1 MDEPKYKRVLL
12 KISGEALAGDK
23 HFGLDFQVMG
33 RVADVIKECVAM
45 GVQVGVVIGGGNFW
59 RGVKNGEGHIERT
72 RADHMGMLATAM
84 NCMAMA
90 DVLEQKG
97 VDVRV
102 QTALEIKEVAE
113 PYIRARAVRHLEKGR
128 VVIFGCGV
136 GCPFFSTDTAAVR
149 AGRANA
155 SVLNRIHVDYYGTP
169 TPIQQIA
176 SVGSP
181 DPRTLVI
188 TPWDASALKAIEKAI
203 LESDLGINPQNDGKA
218 IRLSFPQLTE
228 ERRKDLVKQIR
239 KYTEG
244 GKVAVRNIRRDAMEN
259 FKKQQKA
266 SEITEDELK
275 MAEKDLQ
282 KLTDDSCKELDKLLE
297 NKEKELLSV

>member
-1 MDEPKYKRVLL
+1 MLKDEYKVYEE
-12 KISGEALAGDK
+12 KMKKSIESVAN
-23 HFGLDFQVMG
+23 DF
-33 RVADVIKECVAM
+33 
-45 GVQVGVVIGGGNFW
+45 
-59 RGVKNGEGHIERT
+59 
-72 RADHMGMLATAM
+72 
-84 NCMAMA
+84 
-90 DVLEQKG
+90 
-97 VDVRV
+97 
-102 QTALEIKEVAE
+102 
-113 PYIRARAVRHLEKGR
+113 
-128 VVIFGCGV
+128 
-136 GCPFFSTDTAAVR
+136 AAVR

-181 DPRTLVI
+181 DPRT
-188 TPWDASALKAIEKAI
+188 LKAIEKAI

>member
-1 MDEPKYKRVLL
+1 MANQIDERVKPFEVKMGKSIASLD
-12 KISGEALAGDK
+12 SE
-23 HFGLDFQVMG
+23 FGT
-33 RVADVIKECVAM
+33 I
-45 GVQVGVVIGGGNFW
+45 
-59 RGVKNGEGHIERT
+59 
-72 RADHMGMLATAM
+72 
-84 NCMAMA
+84 
-90 DVLEQKG
+90 
-97 VDVRV
+97 
-102 QTALEIKEVAE
+102 
-113 PYIRARAVRHLEKGR
+113 
-128 VVIFGCGV
+128 
-136 GCPFFSTDTAAVR
+136 R
-149 AGRANA
+149 AGRANPH
-155 SVLNRIHVDYYGTP
+155 VLDRITVDYYGTP
-169 TPIQQIA
+169 TPLQQVANISVPEARMIQIQPWEA
-176 SVGSP
+176 S
-181 DPRTLVI
+181 LV
-188 TPWDASALKAIEKAI
+188 KVIEKAI
-203 LESDLGINPQNDGKA
+203 MMSDLGINPQNDGKS